1 MRITSYTTTLLMT
14 TLENV
19 EQKLLL
25 LEQEIELARQSCKE
39 PLLLK
44 ESEALCAMLR
54 AFALSPN

>member
-1 MRITSYTTTLLMT
+1 MPITFYTPALTMMP
-14 TLENV
+14 V
-19 EQKLLL
+19 EDVERKLLL
-25 LEQEIELARQSCKE
+25 LEQAINEARQSCKE

>member
-1 MRITSYTTTLLMT
+1 MT
-14 TLENV
+14 TLEDV
-19 EQKLLL
+19 EHKLLQ
-25 LEQEIELARQSCKE
+25 LEQEIELARLSSKE